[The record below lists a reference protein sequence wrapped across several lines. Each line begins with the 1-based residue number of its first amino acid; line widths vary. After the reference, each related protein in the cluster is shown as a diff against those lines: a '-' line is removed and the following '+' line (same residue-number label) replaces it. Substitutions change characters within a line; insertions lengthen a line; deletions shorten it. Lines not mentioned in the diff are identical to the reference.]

1 MKRDL
6 DPIQKADI
14 IRLQYDIIKHVEG
27 VTKEM
32 IDDCYQLLLNAEEEE
47 VNYIANMDYILD
59 QKARAEAHITE
70 SDLENMYNDH
80 MADDCNREEL

>member
-1 MKRDL
+1 MKKEL

-27 VTKEM
+27 VTHEM

-47 VNYIANMDYILD
+47 VNYVANLDYILD
-59 QKARAEAHITE
+59 QKARANGHLTDQDIE
-70 SDLENMYNDH
+70 D
-80 MADDCNREEL
+80 MANHYEEGL